1 MFYWDGFLIFGEYTT
16 NTPCTRN
23 GSNIDWTYNSG
34 TFRCAGAVVL
44 KAGDTLQVNA
54 RYLNNIT
61 VIADEGFVLS
71 GNTIGTSGK
80 NITLNSGYSPLTAT
94 GTNVINGSV
103 IATSGSIS
111 LTDATVNGSVE
122 SQSGAITLINSSIR
136 GTLTSSGNTELTNS
150 SVAGATRITNDLTAT
165 SGSFTGNVT
174 VSGASS
180 FTGGNLAASLIGGG
194 SVTTANGTT
203 INGNL
208 SNNYGAV
215 SLDGGRVGGSVDA
228 AAGVVTGAGTVIA
241 GALSAGGSVSLDA
254 GTVGTINAAQDV
266 STSNGTAVTGALTA
280 SGDVTLGSRSSIG
293 GKVSARKVIANETTF
308 SGDIT
313 VTAGLVKLTGG
324 SVTGNIGSNCCTI
337 TLNQVQVTGNVT
349 TSQNNVVL
357 DGSTVTGNLVTTHRV
372 QLLNDSFVYG
382 DVTAATWDNSTIYGT
397 GSSHVYGVC
406 TPSATNPDDLCD
418 GVIAPTCLIKDKPDN
433 FDRSVLGSDWAVTSR
448 NGDFGEPRIVEG
460 RLRLTDDSPE
470 VSTGATIQ
478 RTFPAANNLITVTF
492 KYYGYSSKG
501 TRGADGIA
509 LILSDAR
516 VTPQPGAFGGSLG
529 YAQKTGISGF
539 AGGWLGIGFDEF
551 GNYSNESEGRIGGV
565 GSRSDTIAIRGSE
578 NSSFPYRY
586 LTGVGAGEIDN
597 GSSTTRASP
606 GHLYRVTIDSRE
618 RGKTLVTVE
627 RDTRGDGRNYRTLI
641 SAYDVQAHSSQASV
655 PENFWLSFTGSTGS
669 YVNNHELDELQVCA
683 NRMDPVGTQIDHFEI
698 IAPSSGLTCSPVP
711 VSVKACLD
719 SACTLYTEAVT
730 AKAVLSSG
738 GAISSSDTQTFSGGT
753 GSFSLHRTTKG
764 SGTLGIASSN
774 PSTKPLSETLC
785 KIGTAPFSTS
795 CSLQFVDSGF
805 VFDVPTQLSNKPSTD
820 VLVSAVRKD
829 DITQQ
834 CVPAFQNVERDVKLW
849 TGYVTPSTNA
859 GRSLEVN
866 ESVISSAE
874 SAPTA
879 LKLTFDSNAQA
890 PISVRYNDA
899 GKLELNIQY
908 SGSSATGDSGL
919 DMRGSDQFVVKPVGF
934 CVEPTAWESS
944 LNQRCDL
951 GDANCD
957 VFVAA
962 GDGFPVRFR
971 PVGWESDDDPD
982 LCRGNDTT
990 PNFRHGNIGLAA
1002 VLVAPADGVEGTVA
1016 LAKSGARTYD
1026 HQTETEGYRSSEAEV
1041 VQEVKLSEVG
1051 VFRISATPQKAGY
1064 LDAETVTGGT
1074 SANIGRVTPAYL
1086 EAKGTGE
1093 LQPSCSPGY
1102 TFQEQPMRFS
1112 ELPSLTITGKNRDGI
1127 TTSNYDRG
1135 AFWKFPKT
1143 WSPVFF
1149 STTGF
1154 DSLDRR
1160 IPANDSP
1167 AELDCSLESSK
1178 AGCVAVRLK
1187 VTGAEGGSET
1197 DTTEGDG
1204 AKALKMPVSLLL
1216 QYLRGATPDG
1226 NDKLFD
1232 AQIEVF
1238 TEKAQLMDSDRV
1250 FVADAATSYLA
1261 KDHMFI
1267 MDGTQIL
1274 LGRYRLEGAMGSELS
1289 PLRLRLALERWSGS
1303 GFVTNTDPVDDLC
1316 AAVDDNIT
1324 LDSPSG
1330 KLTESDLADMTA
1342 TLSDALQGMRQII
1355 LSEPGAMKAG
1365 SVRVEPQVPNWLYF
1379 DWLGTGPSN
1388 PSAIA
1393 TFGGYSG
1400 SRPLIFRREVYR

>member
-1 MFYWDGFLIFGEYTT
+1 MSLA
-16 NTPCTRN
+16 
-23 GSNIDWTYNSG
+23 S
-34 TFRCAGAVVL
+34 
-44 KAGDTLQVNA
+44 GDTLQVRTSRLGHITAAADDGFTLAGNIIGTNN
-54 RYLNNIT
+54 NNIT
-61 VIADEGFVLS
+61 LS
-71 GNTIGTSGK
+71 T
-80 NITLNSGYSPLTAT
+80 GYSALTAT
-94 GTNVINGSV
+94 GTNTIHGSV
-103 IATSGSIS
+103 RS
-111 LTDATVNGSVE
+111 N
-122 SQSGAITLINSSIR
+122 SGAITLTDTAVHGSVESVDGVI
-136 GTLTSSGNTELTNS
+136 TLTNS
-150 SVAGATRITNDLTAT
+150 SIWAAANG
-165 SGSFTGNVT
+165 GGNV
-174 VSGASS
+174 
-180 FTGGNLAASLIGGG
+180 IGGG
-194 SVTTANGTT
+194 SVTTHNGTT
-203 INGNL
+203 IDGTL
-208 SNNYGAV
+208 SNNHGPI
-215 SLDGGRVGGSVDA
+215 SLDGGRVGS
-228 AAGVVTGAGTVIA
+228 
-241 GALSAGGSVSLDA
+241 
-254 GTVGTINAAQDV
+254 INAAQDV

-293 GKVSARKVIANETTF
+293 GKVSARNVIANETTF

-349 TSQNNVVL
+349 TSQNNIVL

-418 GVIAPTCLIKDKPDN
+418 GVIVPTCLIKDKDKADN

-460 RLRLTDDSPE
+460 RLRLTDDSRE

-492 KYYGYSSKG
+492 KYYGYSSKS

-565 GSRSDTIAIRGSE
+565 GSRRDTIAIRGSE

-597 GSSTTRASP
+597 GSSTTSASP

-618 RGKTLVTVE
+618 RGKTLITVE
-627 RDTRGDGRNYRTLI
+627 RDTRGNGKNYITLI
-641 SAYDVQAHSSQASV
+641 PAYDVQAQSSQASV
-655 PENFWLSFTGSTGS
+655 PDNFWLSFTGSTGS

-698 IAPSSGLTCSPVP
+698 VAPSSGLTCSPVP

-719 SACTLYTEAVT
+719 SICTRYTEPVT
-730 AKAVLSSG
+730 ANAVLSSG
-738 GAISSSDTQTFSGGT
+738 GAIISSDTQTFSGGT
-753 GSFSLHRTTKG
+753 GSFSLRRTTKG

-774 PSTKPLSETLC
+774 PATRPLSETLC
-785 KIGTAPFSTS
+785 KIGSAQLSTS

-829 DITQQ
+829 DISQQ
-834 CVPAFQNVERDVKLW
+834 CVPAFQNVEREVKLW
-849 TGYVTPSTNA
+849 NGYVTPSTSA
-859 GRSLEVN
+859 GRSLKVN
-866 ESVISSAE
+866 GNLISSAE

-879 LKLTFDSNAQA
+879 MKLAFDKNAQA
-890 PISVRYNDA
+890 PISVRYSDA

-908 SGSSATGDSGL
+908 SGGSDNGDSGL
-919 DMRGSDQFVVKPVGF
+919 NMQGSDQFVVKPVGF
-934 CVEPTAWESS
+934 CIEPTAWESS
-944 LNQRCDL
+944 QKGRCDL
-951 GDANCD
+951 GDANCNA
-957 VFVAA
+957 FVAA

-971 PVGWESDDDPD
+971 PVGWESDDDPE

-1016 LAKSGARTYD
+1016 LAKSSARTYD
-1026 HQTETEGYRSSEAEV
+1026 HQTGTEGYKSSEAEV
-1041 VQEVKLSEVG
+1041 VQDVKFSEVG
-1051 VFRISATPQKAGY
+1051 VFRISATPEMAGY
-1064 LDAETVTGGT
+1064 LDAETVAGGT

-1086 EAKGTGE
+1086 EAKGAGE

-1102 TFQEQPMRFS
+1102 TFQEQPMSFA

-1178 AGCVAVRLK
+1178 AGCVAARLG
-1187 VTGAEGGSET
+1187 VSGAGMTSGT
-1197 DTTEGDG
+1197 DATAGDG
-1204 AKALKMPVSLLL
+1204 SKALNLPVSLMLK
-1216 QYLRGATPDG
+1216 YLRGATPDEK
-1226 NDKLFD
+1226 DVPFD
-1232 AQIEVF
+1232 AHVEIF
-1238 TEKAQLMDSDRV
+1238 TGKAQLMDSDGV
-1250 FVADAATSYLA
+1250 FVADPAKSYTA
-1261 KDHMFI
+1261 KDHTFSMN
-1267 MDGTQIL
+1267 GTKIL
-1274 LGRYRLEGAMGSELS
+1274 LGRYRLEGATGSELS
-1289 PLRLRLALERWSGS
+1289 PLRLPLVLERWSDS

-1316 AAVDDNIT
+1316 AAVDENIT

-1365 SVRVEPQVPNWLYF
+1365 SVRVEPQVPSWLYF
-1379 DWLGTGPSN
+1379 DWLGTGPIN
-1388 PSAIA
+1388 PSAVA